1 MEQYLIY
8 LRKSRSDLEAEA
20 HGEGET
26 LSRHEHTL
34 LELAKR
40 QHLNVTDIYREVVS
54 GDTIAARPMM
64 QRVLSEVEQG
74 VWSGVLV
81 MEVERLA
88 RGDTIDQGI
97 IAQTFKFS
105 GTKIITPIKTYDPD
119 NEFDEEYFEFGLFM
133 SRREYKIINRRLQR
147 GRLASAKEG
156 KWPSG
161 LAPFGY
167 RRVKL
172 KNEKGCSLEPIEE
185 QAAIVR
191 MIFDLY
197 TVGLQ
202 DEDGSA
208 RPLSLGSIATR
219 LNDNRHYTKSNL
231 NVCYAA
237 PRSARKPRDWYETQ
251 FTVSTAVRCE
261 PDGTPKYGYPQ
272 KNVPFVVIT
281 DDGYTFKCHTTSQNN
296 KQFSAVGDELI
307 LGRWLK
313 GRLVAAGLV
322 TPVNDTS
329 ADHDRQGMITKEM
342 LDEYGC
348 NSLLLTKTDCQI
360 HEDGNTLD
368 VWLLSFKEGP
378 EDEQE

>member
-119 NEFDEEYFEFGLFM
+119 NEFDEEYFESLKLLDEAGP
-133 SRREYKIINRRLQR
+133 SR
-147 GRLASAKEG
+147 
-156 KWPSG
+156 
-161 LAPFGY
+161 
-167 RRVKL
+167 
-172 KNEKGCSLEPIEE
+172 
-185 QAAIVR
+185 
-191 MIFDLY
+191 
-197 TVGLQ
+197 
-202 DEDGSA
+202 
-208 RPLSLGSIATR
+208 LSL
-219 LNDNRHYTKSNL
+219 
-231 NVCYAA
+231 AA
-237 PRSARKPRDWYETQ
+237 E
-251 FTVSTAVRCE
+251 
-261 PDGTPKYGYPQ
+261 G
-272 KNVPFVVIT
+272 I
-281 DDGYTFKCHTTSQNN
+281 
-296 KQFSAVGDELI
+296 
-307 LGRWLK
+307 
-313 GRLVAAGLV
+313 LV
-322 TPVNDTS
+322 TSKKARHTAICRRKS
-329 ADHDRQGMITKEM
+329 AAFCEM
-342 LDEYGC
+342 TLEKAFFTRVVSGC
-348 NSLLLTKTDCQI
+348 IS
-360 HEDGNTLD
+360 GVVVLD
-368 VWLLSFKEGP
+368 VR
-378 EDEQE
+378 